1 MIKISLSLPGDTIR
15 GPLPG
20 IISFSGQREM
30 NCDDWPEDLSLLELK
45 ALLRTGVY
53 TNIGIDC
60 NATQSK
66 KVCLMCFCK
75 FDLY

>member
-1 MIKISLSLPGDTIR
+1 MK

-20 IISFSGQREM
+20 FTSFSGQREM
-30 NCDDWPEDLSLLELK
+30 NCDDWPKDMSLNGLKSLLRQ
-45 ALLRTGVY
+45 AVY

-60 NATQSK
+60 NATQSNR
-66 KVCLMCFCK
+66 VCLMCFCL